1 MNNLIC
7 NTEKANIMV
16 LMLKRILERNLEK
29 PSVLEKIKN
38 LDSIIYLKAGKMI
51 CIIIISYGKISLVD
65 EIEINK
71 KYDAKVEGN
80 LKDFLGIAL
89 GKYPVVSFLKK
100 KLKVSGNL
108 TALLPLLSLFK
119 V

>member
-1 MNNLIC
+1 MNNLTC

-16 LMLKRILERNLEK
+16 LMLKKILERNLEE
-29 PSVLEKIKN
+29 PSVCEKIKN
-38 LDSIIYLKAGKMI
+38 LDSVIYLKAGKMS
-51 CIIIISYGKISLVD
+51 CVLIISYGKISLLD
-65 EIEINK
+65 EINK

-100 KLKVSGNL
+100 KLKVSGNPL
-108 TALLPLLSLFK
+108 VLLPLLSLFK